1 MSVDLV
7 SAANEGKHLFLPGYA
22 KAYPGEWVEF
32 INFLSDCY
40 SMREPNDWET
50 SHKEE
55 FMKGGRVRRGAVQI
69 WGYMT
74 FFPENPDNR
83 WFENYDAMKAQ
94 IQADYGGKQPRSSFC
109 VINLSPSEN
118 ITNRHNDLTHNL
130 YVQCIGKVTW
140 KIYESLT
147 SPEFVSY
154 ELEPGDAIWVP
165 FGVSHEVV
173 AKTPRTA
180 ITIAFNPE
188 GSNG

>member
-22 KAYPGEWVEF
+22 KDYPNEWAEF
-32 INFLSDCY
+32 INFLSDSY
-40 SMREPNDWET
+40 SAREPEILEI
-50 SHKEE
+50 HKED
-55 FMKGGRVRRGAVQI
+55 FMKGGRVRRGLVQI

-74 FFPENPDNR
+74 FFPENPTGR
-83 WFENYDAMKAQ
+83 WFKNYDAMKAQ
-94 IQADYGGKQPRSSFC
+94 IEADYGGKTSRSSFC

-130 YVQCIGKVTW
+130 YVQCIGSVTW

-147 SPEFVSY
+147 SPEFESY
-154 ELEPGDAIWVP
+154 DLEPGDAIWVP

-188 GSNG
+188 GSND